1 MYMDTNMIS
10 TTINPRQISFEKQ
23 MNQPLKRI
31 NGVLQA
37 PSKEEV
43 ELQAALEQNMQ
54 VFNASIAQMRT
65 NHSNLIRQ
73 YNEEIEKLKKAKSNA
88 IYEVDKE
95 SDKQMENQIRS
106 VQQELDKII

>member
-1 MYMDTNMIS
+1 MDTNMIS

-43 ELQAALEQNMQ
+43 ELQAALE
-54 VFNASIAQMRT
+54 
-65 NHSNLIRQ
+65 
-73 YNEEIEKLKKAKSNA
+73 
-88 IYEVDKE
+88 
-95 SDKQMENQIRS
+95 
-106 VQQELDKII
+106 